1 MILNSHFIL
10 QTACFTS
17 DKNSKTVDGTE
28 PCSRGSG
35 SGGCAA
41 SNDSTENGPKKVAE
55 ANDSEADSEHTNDG
69 SGVQVGAQPDP
80 DGIHEEND
88 DLEVDDFDESDHREY
103 YLLANGILFFAVF
116 AYFGTNCDVSRWARD
131 SCLEILHPTDLTY
144 HPIRLTPGAKPH
156 SVHGQKTW
164 PPDKEY
170 WLHFHAGA
178 EKLKWANRE
187 PEEDAILQGRI
198 YEHTQSVNG
207 RNRDQIYGFLEDV
220 LTHHTDYAVPD
231 DKVAE
236 LTTIYA
242 ELRRLRY

>member
-1 MILNSHFIL
+1 MALSPAPGAVDQVVVPHPTTV
-10 QTACFTS
+10 Q
-17 DKNSKTVDGTE
+17 KTVQRRSSSEDKK
-28 PCSRGSG
+28 SDD
-35 SGGCAA
+35 
-41 SNDSTENGPKKVAE
+41 NDSDPQ
-55 ANDSEADSEHTNDG
+55 DSEVMARWRKQTTPKPTQSIPMMVLVFRLALSPTRTVYTRKTMTLRWMTSTSQITG
-69 SGVQVGAQPDP
+69 ST
-80 DGIHEEND
+80 I
-88 DLEVDDFDESDHREY
+88 
-103 YLLANGILFFAVF
+103 F

-207 RNRDQIYGFLEDV
+207 RNRDQARNSTFLYADVKRGYFAVLLNPEDRHV
-220 LTHHTDYAVPD
+220 SAAPSFNPRGCPRDLALTASQ
-231 DKVAE
+231 
-236 LTTIYA
+236 
-242 ELRRLRY
+242 